1 LAGYRQ
7 KGESISTPK
16 RLFVTDLDGTLLN
29 DHKQIAPQ
37 DLAALVRMR
46 QMGVSVALATGR
58 SDYSFAKLLENLT
71 ADPAGGLPADHIIFS
86 TGAGIMDFPGRRL
99 LKSFSLRP
107 EDVRFIAQVLDSMT
121 LDYMIHQP
129 VPDTRS
135 FLYCLRNNRENPD
148 FHRRLQLYNSHAAP
162 LSPVT
167 LAASNGATQVLCIV
181 PVESGH
187 GIFHKVAASLKQFSV
202 IKATSPLDG
211 QSIWIEIFAP
221 AVSKSQAVKW
231 LAGEIGVSREQICAV
246 GNDYNDEDLLHW
258 AGQSFVVANSPE
270 SILARF
276 PAVASNNEA
285 GVSEAA
291 SRWLGLCRSSTD
303 APLF

>member
-1 LAGYRQ
+1 MTAHRQ
-7 KGESISTPK
+7 QRENSSTAK

-29 DHKQIAPQ
+29 DHQQIVQQ
-37 DLAALVRMR
+37 DLATLARMR

-71 ADPAGGLPADHIIFS
+71 AVPGGGLPADHVIFS

-107 EDVRFIAQVLDSMT
+107 EDVRFIAQVLDSLT
-121 LDYMIHQP
+121 LDYMIHEP

-135 FLYCLRNNRENPD
+135 FLYCLRNNRNNPD

-162 LSPVT
+162 LSPAT
-167 LAASNGATQVLCIV
+167 LAATHGATQVLCIA
-181 PVESGH
+181 PAESGH
-187 GIFHKVAASLKQFSV
+187 RIAHQLAASLSQFSV

-211 QSIWIEIFAP
+211 KSIWIEIFAP
-221 AVSKSQAVKW
+221 TVSKSQAVKW
-231 LAGEIGVSREQICAV
+231 LAGEIGVPREQVCAV

-258 AGQSFVVANSPE
+258 AGQSFAVANSPE

-291 SRWLGLCRSSTD
+291 TRWLGL
-303 APLF
+303 

>member
-1 LAGYRQ
+1 MTAREKEG
-7 KGESISTPK
+7 KNSSTTK

-37 DLAALVRMR
+37 DMAALARLR
-46 QMGVSVALATGR
+46 QAGVFVVVATGR
-58 SDYSFAKLLENLT
+58 SDYSFARLLENLT
-71 ADPAGGLPADHIIFS
+71 ADPAAPDRGLPADHIIFS
-86 TGAGIMDFPGRRL
+86 TGAGIMDFPGRKL
-99 LKSFSLRP
+99 LKSISLRP
-107 EDVRFIAQVLDSMT
+107 EDVRIIAQVLDSLT

-135 FLYCLRNNRENPD
+135 FLFRLRNNKNNPD
-148 FHRRLQLYNSHAAP
+148 FHRRLQLYNSHATP
-162 LSPVT
+162 LSPVA
-167 LAASNGATQVLCIV
+167 LAASHGATQVLCIV
-181 PVESGH
+181 PAESGH
-187 GIFHKVAASLKQFSV
+187 HIAHQLAASLRQFSV

-211 QSIWIEIFAP
+211 QSIWIEIFAS

-231 LAGEIGVSREQICAV
+231 LAGEIGVSREQVCAV

-276 PAVASNNEA
+276 TAVASNNEA

-291 SRWLGLCRSSTD
+291 SRWLGL
-303 APLF
+303 

>member
-1 LAGYRQ
+1 LTASRE
-7 KGESISTPK
+7 KRENSSAAK

-29 DHKQIAPQ
+29 DRKQIAPQ
-37 DLAALVRMR
+37 DLTALTRMR
-46 QMGVSVALATGR
+46 QMGISVALATGR
-58 SDYSFAKLLENLT
+58 SDYSFAKLLENL
-71 ADPAGGLPADHIIFS
+71 ASDPAAPAGNLPADHIIFS
-86 TGAGIMDFPGRRL
+86 TGAGIMDFPGRNL
-99 LKSFSLRP
+99 LKSFSLPP
-107 EDVRFIAQVLDSMT
+107 EDVRIIAQVLDSLA

-135 FLYCLRNNRENPD
+135 FLFRQRNNKSNPD
-148 FHRRLQLYNSHAAP
+148 FHRRLQLYNSHATR

-167 LAASNGATQVLCIV
+167 LAASHGATQVLCIA
-181 PVESGH
+181 PPESGH
-187 GIFHKVAASLKQFSV
+187 RIARQLAASLRQFSV

-211 QSIWIEIFAP
+211 QSIWVEIFAP

-231 LAGEIGVSREQICAV
+231 LAGEIGVPREQVCAV

-291 SRWLGLCRSSTD
+291 SRWLGL
-303 APLF
+303 